1 MLMLGSIGD
10 VLAEQHG
17 RLSKEQE
24 LLCDIS
30 KRLKQSVAT
39 MHAAAGMAKEK
50 KDEMVVEQDKRAHQL
65 KSLNSLVRQKEE
77 QVS

>member
-1 MLMLGSIGD
+1 MLGSIGD

-17 RLSKEQE
+17 RLSKERE

-30 KRLKQSVAT
+30 KKLKQSVAT
-39 MHAAAGMAKEK
+39 MHAAADMAKGK
-50 KDEMVVEQDKRAHQL
+50 KDELVVEQDKRAHQL